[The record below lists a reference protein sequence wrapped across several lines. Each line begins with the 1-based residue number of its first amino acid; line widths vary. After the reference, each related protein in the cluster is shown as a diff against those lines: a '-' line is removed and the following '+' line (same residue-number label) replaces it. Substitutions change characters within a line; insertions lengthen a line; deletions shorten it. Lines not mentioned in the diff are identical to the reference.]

1 MVVLIPGNSINF
13 GCFNLTCK
21 IYSMTETDLLEI
33 LYAIL
38 PAVVVGLLAFYFFQ
52 TFFKNEESRRKFLV
66 LRENQKTSLPIRLQA
81 YERLALFLERISPGS
96 ILFRVKANSE
106 DPHEYAN
113 LLIAN
118 IEQEFEHNI
127 AQQIYVSSDC
137 WDYIKTAK
145 NATIGLI
152 RKASSKEEVNTTDQ
166 LREIVLKNLMDKQ
179 APTSAAL
186 SFIKKEVRNLT

>member
-1 MVVLIPGNSINF
+1 M
-13 GCFNLTCK
+13 
-21 IYSMTETDLLEI
+21 
-33 LYAIL
+33 
-38 PAVVVGLLAFYFFQ
+38 
-52 TFFKNEESRRKFLV
+52 
-66 LRENQKTSLPIRLQA
+66 
-81 YERLALFLERISPGS
+81 
-96 ILFRVKANSE
+96 KANSE
-106 DPHEYAN
+106 DPHQYAN

-166 LREIVLKNLMDKQ
+166 LREMVLKHLMDKQ
-179 APTSAAL
+179 APTIAAL